1 MASDSPLILLTGAT
15 GYIGGRLMPL
25 LEQRGVRVRCLARRP
40 EDLRPRVAPAT
51 EVVPG
56 DVLRPETLDAALE
69 GVDTA
74 YYLIHSMGSTGD
86 FQRDDRQAAA
96 NFASAAKKAGVR
108 RIVYLGGLGNPARG
122 LSKHLRSR
130 QETGE
135 VLRGSGVEVIEFRAS
150 IIIGSGSLSFEMIRA
165 LVERLP
171 VMICPKWVATPA
183 QPIAVEDVLDY
194 LLAALDLAGRES
206 RIFEIGGPDQVSYGE
221 LMREYARR
229 RGLRRVMIPVPVLTP
244 RLSSLWLGL
253 VTPVYARVGRKLI
266 EGLRNPTVIEDRSAL
281 EMFSIRPRGLGE
293 ALERALA
300 NEDRL
305 FAETRWSD
313 AISSGGAATHW
324 GGVRFGSRIIPCIR
338 SCSQACS
345 MHWFGKRKR
354 RNNRT

>member
-1 MASDSPLILLTGAT
+1 MSGNSPLILLTGAT
-15 GYIGGRLMPL
+15 GYIGGRLLPL
-25 LEQRGVRVRCLARRP
+25 LERRGVRVRCLARRP

-74 YYLIHSMGSTGD
+74 YYLIHSMGSGGD

-108 RIVYLGGLGNPARG
+108 RIVYLGGLGNAAHG

-135 VLRGSGVEVIEFRAS
+135 VLRDSGVQVIEFRAS

-183 QPIAVEDVLDY
+183 QPIAVEDVLEY
-194 LLAALDLAGRES
+194 LLAALDLAGQES
-206 RIFEIGGPDQVSYGE
+206 RVFEIGGPEQVSYGE

-253 VTPVYARVGRKLI
+253 VTPMYARVGRKLV
-266 EGLRNPTVIEDRSAL
+266 EGLRNPTVVEDASAL
-281 EMFSIRPRGLGE
+281 EAFPIRPRGLTE

-300 NEDRL
+300 NEDRQ
-305 FAETRWSD
+305 FAETR
-313 AISSGGAATHW
+313 
-324 GGVRFGSRIIPCIR
+324 
-338 SCSQACS
+338 
-345 MHWFGKRKR
+345 
-354 RNNRT
+354 